1 MALHVSVEIIC
12 LLPQNAYGKTVFS
25 SNDLRMVRL
34 PGRDGSFSRAKC
46 LIQMDKDSETS
57 EIDYS
62 EMVQFAWDTEGIP

>member
-1 MALHVSVEIIC
+1 VALHVSVEIIC
-12 LLPQNAYGKTVFS
+12 LLPQ
-25 SNDLRMVRL
+25 NDLRMVRL